1 MNEVTAV
8 RRIVVTGSECTGKT
22 TLARRL
28 AERLDTI
35 WVPEY
40 AREYAIGRTALSSRD
55 VEPIATGQLAGEDDA
70 IQRLRLM
77 HAALPHGSSGDLLV
91 LDTDLVSTVVY
102 AHHYYGACPDWIV
115 AGARER
121 RAGLYLLADI
131 DVPWVADGIRD
142 RPRERA
148 ALQGLFR
155 QWLER
160 FGIEAVDV
168 RGLGESRIE
177 SALDA
182 ASAFLATR
190 D

>member
-1 MNEVTAV
+1 MSDVNTV

-40 AREYAIGRTALSSRD
+40 AREYAVGRTALSPLD

-77 HAALPHGSSGDLLV
+77 RTALPHGSSGDLLV

-102 AHHYYGACPDWIV
+102 AHHYYGACPEWIV
-115 AGARER
+115 ARARER

-131 DVPWVADGIRD
+131 DVPWIADGIRD
-142 RPRERA
+142 RPHERA
-148 ALQGLFR
+148 ALHELFR

-160 FGIEAVDV
+160 FGVDVVDV
-168 RGLGESRIE
+168 RGLGETRVE
-177 SALDA
+177 SALAA
-182 ASAFLATR
+182 ASTFVAGR